1 MNSLVAFALG
11 LIVVFVGYRLYAGW
25 FERLVVR
32 PDAERTTPASMYMDG
47 VDFIPTSKNV
57 LFGYQFKS
65 IAGAAPVVGAIMAA
79 QWGWLPA
86 MLWLFFGAA
95 LFGWIHDYSS
105 AMMSLRNDGM
115 TFGGLSHRLLSPRAR
130 LILLAFI
137 YFYLLLVAGAFGAI
151 VSGLLAKQ
159 GAAMLGLI
167 ALTAAGVLA
176 GQMIYRWKRDIVL
189 TSIVTVAIA
198 VGGIV
203 AGTYV
208 PAGALMGRAAA
219 NQTLWAL
226 FTFFFCYLGA
236 ALPIWRFAQPVN
248 YVAFYVVFLG
258 LIGGALGTLVGRPG
272 FTLPAFTQP
281 VIAIGPIWPMLFVT
295 LACGA
300 VSGWHSL
307 VSSSGTARQLERET
321 DAKPVAAGSMF
332 AEMLL
337 GLLAL
342 VTAAVAF
349 SGRAEYAEMM
359 KPGGPGAGAVFAIGM
374 GKLLAFIGV
383 PPALGR
389 TFAAVLIVVLAITVM
404 QLVLR
409 FMRIATSELVG
420 DFLPPLRNVHL
431 ATLVAA
437 GLAFFLVQ
445 TGWWQYLW
453 VLFGGANQLMASL
466 ALLLV
471 TIWLMTRGRCVLFTG
486 LPMIFMFVTTIGA
499 LAFTA
504 YQLLSKVTQGLV
516 AGAVVVGNTLMALV
530 AVFLIAAALSLAADG
545 IGAFL
550 RLRRERV
557 QHPEAAP
564 AE

>member
-11 LIVVFVGYRLYAGW
+11 VVVVFVAYRLYAGW
-25 FERLVVR
+25 VDRHVIR
-32 PDAERTTPASMYMDG
+32 PDAQRATPATMYMDG

-86 MLWLFFGAA
+86 MLWLFAGAA

-105 AMMSLRNDGM
+105 AMVAMRNDGM
-115 TFGGLSHRLLSPRAR
+115 TFGGLSHRLLSARAR

-159 GAAMLGLI
+159 GAAVLGLV
-167 ALTAAGVLA
+167 ALTLA
-176 GQMIYRWKRDIVL
+176 GILAGHMLYRWKRDIVT
-189 TSIVTVAIA
+189 TSIITVAIA
-198 VGGIV
+198 VAGIV
-203 AGTYV
+203 AGAYI
-208 PAGALMGRAAA
+208 PAGRFMGALAG

-226 FTFFFCYLGA
+226 LTFGFCYLGA

-248 YVAFYVVFLG
+248 YVAFYIVFLG
-258 LIGGALGTLVGRPG
+258 LIGGALGAIIGHPR

-307 VSSSGTARQLERET
+307 VSSSGTARQLEKET

-342 VTAAVAF
+342 IAAAVAF
-349 SGRAEYAEMM
+349 KGWPEYAAMM
-359 KPGGPGAGAVFAIGM
+359 QPGGPGAGGVFAAGM

-383 PPALGR
+383 PVELG
-389 TFAAVLIVVLAITVM
+389 
-404 QLVLR
+404 
-409 FMRIATSELVG
+409 
-420 DFLPPLRNVHL
+420 
-431 ATLVAA
+431 
-437 GLAFFLVQ
+437 
-445 TGWWQYLW
+445 
-453 VLFGGANQLMASL
+453 
-466 ALLLV
+466 
-471 TIWLMTRGRCVLFTG
+471 
-486 LPMIFMFVTTIGA
+486 
-499 LAFTA
+499 
-504 YQLLSKVTQGLV
+504 
-516 AGAVVVGNTLMALV
+516 
-530 AVFLIAAALSLAADG
+530 
-545 IGAFL
+545 
-550 RLRRERV
+550 
-557 QHPEAAP
+557 
-564 AE
+564 

>member
-1 MNSLVAFALG
+1 MNSLLAFVLG
-11 LIVVFVGYRLYAGW
+11 IAVVFFGYRVYAQW
-25 FERLVVR
+25 VDRRVIR
-32 PDAERTTPASMYMDG
+32 PDSKRTTPASMYMDG

-86 MLWLFFGAA
+86 MLWLFVGACF
-95 LFGWIHDYSS
+95 FGWIHDYSS
-105 AMMSLRNDGM
+105 AMVSVRSDGM

-130 LILLAFI
+130 LILMAFI

-151 VSGLLAKQ
+151 VAGLLAKQ
-159 GAAMLGLI
+159 GAAVLGLVV
-167 ALTAAGVLA
+167 LTAAGVLA

-189 TSIVTVAIA
+189 TSVVTVSLA
-198 VGGIV
+198 VAGIV
-203 AGTYV
+203 AGAYL
-208 PAGALMGRAAA
+208 PASLFMGKLAGNA
-219 NQTLWAL
+219 TFWAL
-226 FTFFFCYLGA
+226 FTFLFCYLGA

-248 YVAFYVVFLG
+248 YVAFYIVFLG
-258 LIGGALGTLVGRPG
+258 LIGGALGAIVGHPQ

-307 VSSSGTARQLERET
+307 VSSSGTARQLESEA
-321 DAKPVAAGSMF
+321 DARPVTAGSMF

-342 VTAAVAF
+342 IAAAVAF
-349 SGRAEYAEMM
+349 KSWHEYAEMM
-359 KPGGPGAGAVFAIGM
+359 KPGGPGAGGVFAAGM
-374 GKLLAFIGV
+374 GKLLGFIGV
-383 PPALGR
+383 PVELGA

-420 DFLPPLRNVHL
+420 DILPPLRTVHV
-431 ATLVAA
+431 ATIVAA
-437 GLAFFLVQ
+437 LLAFLLVE

-471 TIWLMTRGRCVLFTG
+471 TVWLMNEGRSVIFTAI
-486 LPMIFMFVTTIGA
+486 PMAFMFVTTIGA

-504 YQLLSKVTQGLV
+504 YQLLKKVLEGQV
-516 AGAVVVGNTLMALV
+516 AGGALAGNALMAVVAI
-530 AVFLIAAALSLAADG
+530 FLIAAALSLAADG
-545 IGAFL
+545 LRAL
-550 RLRRERV
+550 ARLRRAGGAGA
-557 QHPEAAP
+557 EAA
-564 AE
+564 AVK

>member
-11 LIVVFVGYRLYAGW
+11 LIVVFVGYRMYAGW
-25 FERLVVR
+25 VDRRVMQ
-32 PDAERTTPASMYMDG
+32 PDPKRATPATMFMDG

-86 MLWLFFGAA
+86 MLWLFGGVL

-105 AMMSLRNDGM
+105 ALISMRNEGM
-115 TFGGLSHRLLSPRAR
+115 TFGGLSHRLLSGRAR

-159 GAAMLGLI
+159 GAAVLGLL
-167 ALTAAGVLA
+167 ALTLGGVLA
-176 GQMIYRWKRDIVL
+176 GQMIYRWKRDIVV
-189 TSIVTVAIA
+189 TSIVTVAIT
-198 VGGIV
+198 VGGII
-203 AGTYV
+203 AGAYV
-208 PAGALMGRAAA
+208 PAGKFMGSLAGS
-219 NQTLWAL
+219 QTLWAVA
-226 FTFFFCYLGA
+226 TFFFCYLGA

-258 LIGGALGTLVGRPG
+258 LIGGALGAVVGHPN
-272 FTLPAFTQP
+272 FTLPVFTAP

-307 VSSSGTARQLERET
+307 VSSSGTARQLEKET

-342 VTAAVAF
+342 VAAAVAF
-349 SGRAEYAEMM
+349 RGHAEYAEMM
-359 KPGGPGAGAVFAIGM
+359 KPGGPGAGGVFAVGM
-374 GKLLAFIGV
+374 GKLLGFIGL
-383 PPALGR
+383 PLALGQ

-420 DFLPPLRNVHL
+420 DVLPPLRNVHL
-431 ATLVAA
+431 ASIVAA
-437 GLAFFLVQ
+437 GLAFLLVQ

-471 TIWLMTRGRCVLFTG
+471 TVWLVTQHRSIVFTAV
-486 LPMIFMFVTTIGA
+486 PMIFMFITTIGA

-504 YQLLSKVTQGLV
+504 YQLLTKVMQGKVTG
-516 AGAVVVGNTLMALV
+516 GAVAGNTLMALV
-530 AVFLIAAALSLAADG
+530 AVFLIIAALLLALDGLRAFVRLRQGSASSPQAAAAG
-545 IGAFL
+545 
-550 RLRRERV
+550 
-557 QHPEAAP
+557 
-564 AE
+564 

>member
-11 LIVVFVGYRLYAGW
+11 LVVVFIGYRWYAGW
-25 FERLVVR
+25 VDRRVMQ
-32 PDAERTTPASMYMDG
+32 PDAKRATPATMFMDG

-86 MLWLFFGAA
+86 MLWLFGGAL

-105 AMMSLRNDGM
+105 ALISMRNEGM
-115 TFGGLSHRLLSPRAR
+115 TFGGLSHRLLSGRAR

-137 YFYLLLVAGAFGAI
+137 YFYLLLIAGAFGAI

-159 GAAMLGLI
+159 GAAVLGLL
-167 ALTAAGVLA
+167 ALTLAGVLA

-189 TSIVTVAIA
+189 TSIITVAIA
-198 VGGIV
+198 MGGII
-203 AGTYV
+203 AGAYV
-208 PAGALMGRAAA
+208 PAGKFMGSLAG
-219 NQTLWAL
+219 NQTLWAVV
-226 FTFFFCYLGA
+226 TFFFCYLGA

-258 LIGGALGTLVGRPG
+258 LIGGALGAVVGHPN
-272 FTLPAFTQP
+272 FTIPAFTAP

-307 VSSSGTARQLERET
+307 VSSSGTARQLETET

-342 VTAAVAF
+342 VAAAVAF
-349 SGRAEYAEMM
+349 RGQAEYAAMM
-359 KPGGPGAGAVFAIGM
+359 QPGGPGAGGVFAVGM

-383 PPALGR
+383 PATLGQ

-420 DFLPPLRNVHL
+420 DLLPPLRNVHL
-431 ATLVAA
+431 ATIVAA
-437 GLAFFLVQ
+437 GLGLLLVQ

-471 TIWLMTRGRCVLFTG
+471 TIWLLSQHRSIVYTAV
-486 LPMIFMFVTTIGA
+486 PMVFMFITTIGA

-504 YQLLSKVTQGLV
+504 YQLLMKVLQGKVTG
-516 AGAVVVGNTLMALV
+516 GAVAGNTLMALV
-530 AVFLIAAALSLAADG
+530 AVFLIVAALILAYDG
-545 IGAFL
+545 LRAFV
-550 RLRRERV
+550 RLRREG
-557 QHPEAAP
+557 AAGP
-564 AE
+564 AAALAS

>member
-1 MNSLVAFALG
+1 MNSLIAFASG
-11 LIVVFVGYRLYAGW
+11 LVVVFVGYRFYAGW
-25 FERLVVR
+25 VDRRVIQ
-32 PDAERTTPASMYMDG
+32 PDAKRTTPAAMYMDG

-86 MLWLFFGAA
+86 MLWLFVGAA
-95 LFGWIHDYSS
+95 FFGWIHDYSS
-105 AMMSLRNDGM
+105 AMISMRNDGM
-115 TFGGLSHRLLSPRAR
+115 TFGGLSHRLLSARAR

-151 VSGLLAKQ
+151 VAGLLAKQ
-159 GAAMLGLI
+159 GAAVLGLI
-167 ALTAAGVLA
+167 VLTLAGVLA

-189 TSIVTVAIA
+189 TSIITVAIA
-198 VGGIV
+198 VAGII
-203 AGTYV
+203 
-208 PAGALMGRAAA
+208 AGAYLPASVFMGSLAA
-219 NQTLWAL
+219 NTTLWAL
-226 FTFFFCYLGA
+226 FAFLFCYLGA

-248 YVAFYVVFLG
+248 YVAFYIVFLG
-258 LIGGALGTLVGRPG
+258 LIGGALGAVIGRPQ
-272 FTLPAFTQP
+272 FTLPAFTEP

-307 VSSSGTARQLERET
+307 VSSSGTARQLEKET
-321 DAKPVAAGSMF
+321 DARPVTAGSMF
-332 AEMLL
+332 AEMML

-342 VTAAVAF
+342 VAAAVAF
-349 SGRAEYAEMM
+349 SNWHEYAEMM
-359 KPGGPGAGAVFAIGM
+359 KPGGPGAGAVFAVGM
-374 GKLLAFIGV
+374 GKLLGFIGV
-383 PPALGR
+383 PQELGK

-409 FMRIATSELVG
+409 FMRIATSELLG
-420 DFLPPLRNVHL
+420 DILPPLRNIHL
-431 ATLVAA
+431 ATIVAA
-437 GLAFFLVQ
+437 ALAFLLVQ

-471 TIWLMTRGRCVLFTG
+471 TVWLMSERRSVVFTAI
-486 LPMIFMFVTTIGA
+486 PMIFMFVTTIAA

-504 YQLLSKVTQGLV
+504 YGLFRKVVSGEV
-516 AGAVVVGNTLMALV
+516 SGGALFGNTLMAVV
-530 AVFLIAAALSLAADG
+530 AIFLIAAALSLAVDG
-545 IGAFL
+545 LRALL
-550 RLRRERV
+550 RLRREGAL
-557 QHPEAAP
+557 QPEAAP
-564 AE
+564 AK

>member
-1 MNSLVAFALG
+1 MNALTAFLIGLV
-11 LIVVFVGYRLYAGW
+11 VVIVGYRFYAGW
-25 FERLVVR
+25 VDRRVIQ
-32 PDAERTTPASMYMDG
+32 PDAKRTTPAAMYMDG
-47 VDFIPTSKNV
+47 VDFIPTSRNV

-86 MLWLFFGAA
+86 MLWLFVGAA
-95 LFGWIHDYSS
+95 FFGWIHDYSS
-105 AMMSLRNDGM
+105 AMVSMRNDGM
-115 TFGGLSHRLLSPRAR
+115 TFGGLSHRLLSARAR

-159 GAAMLGLI
+159 GAAVLGLI
-167 ALTAAGVLA
+167 VLTLAGVLA

-198 VGGIV
+198 VGGII
-203 AGTYV
+203 
-208 PAGALMGRAAA
+208 AGAYLPASVFMGSLAA
-219 NQTLWAL
+219 NTTLWAL
-226 FTFFFCYLGA
+226 FTFLFCYLGA

-248 YVAFYVVFLG
+248 YVAFYIVFLG
-258 LIGGALGTLVGRPG
+258 LIGGALGAVVGRPQ
-272 FTLPAFTQP
+272 FTLPAFTEP

-307 VSSSGTARQLERET
+307 VSSSGTARQLEKET
-321 DAKPVAAGSMF
+321 DARPVTAGSMF
-332 AEMLL
+332 AEMML

-342 VTAAVAF
+342 VAAAVAF
-349 SGRAEYAEMM
+349 SNWKDYAEMM
-359 KPGGPGAGAVFAIGM
+359 KPGGPGAGAVFAVGM
-374 GKLLAFIGV
+374 GKLLGFIGV
-383 PPALGR
+383 PQELGK

-409 FMRIATSELVG
+409 FMRIATSELLG
-420 DFLPPLRNVHL
+420 DIFPPLRNIHL
-431 ATLVAA
+431 ATIVAA
-437 GLAFFLVQ
+437 ALAFLLVQ

-471 TIWLMTRGRCVLFTG
+471 TVWLMSQGRSVVFTAI
-486 LPMIFMFVTTIGA
+486 PMIFMFVTTIAA

-504 YQLLSKVTQGLV
+504 YGLFRKVVSGEV
-516 AGAVVVGNTLMALV
+516 SGGALFGNTLMAVV
-530 AVFLIAAALSLAADG
+530 AIFLIAAALSLAVDG
-545 IGAFL
+545 LRALL
-550 RLRRERV
+550 RLRREGV
-557 QHPEAAP
+557 LQPEAAP
-564 AE
+564 AK

>member
-1 MNSLVAFALG
+1 MNSLVALALG
-11 LIVVFVGYRLYAGW
+11 LIVVAVGYWLYAGW
-25 FERLVVR
+25 VDRRVIQ
-32 PDAERTTPASMYMDG
+32 PDPKRTTPASMYMDG

-86 MLWLFFGAA
+86 MLWLFLGAA

-105 AMMSLRNDGM
+105 AMVSMRNEGM
-115 TFGGLSHRLLSPRAR
+115 TFGGLSHRLLSARAR
-130 LILLAFI
+130 IILLAFI
-137 YFYLLLVAGAFGAI
+137 YFYLLLVASAFGAI
-151 VSGLLAKQ
+151 VAGLLAKQ
-159 GAAMLGLI
+159 GAAVIGLI
-167 ALTAAGVLA
+167 VLTLAGVLA

-189 TSIVTVAIA
+189 TTIVTVAIA
-198 VGGIV
+198 VAGII
-203 AGTYV
+203 
-208 PAGALMGRAAA
+208 AGAYLPASAFMGALAGNA
-219 NQTLWAL
+219 TIWAL
-226 FTFFFCYLGA
+226 FAFLFCYLGA

-248 YVAFYVVFLG
+248 YVAFYIVFLG
-258 LIGGALGTLVGRPG
+258 LIGGALGAVVGHPR
-272 FTLPAFTQP
+272 FTLPAFTEP

-307 VSSSGTARQLERET
+307 VSSSGTARQLEKET
-321 DAKPVAAGSMF
+321 DARPVTAGSMF

-342 VTAAVAF
+342 IAASVAF
-349 SGRAEYAEMM
+349 ASRQEFSEMM
-359 KPGGPGAGAVFAIGM
+359 KPGGPGAGAVFAAGM
-374 GKLLAFIGV
+374 GKLLGFIGV
-383 PPALGR
+383 PQELGK

-409 FMRIATSELVG
+409 FMRIATSELLG
-420 DFLPPLRNVHL
+420 DILPPFRNVHL
-431 ATLVAA
+431 ATIAA
-437 GLAFFLVQ
+437 AALAFLLVQ

-471 TIWLMTRGRCVLFTG
+471 TVWLMTQHRSIVFTAV
-486 LPMIFMFVTTIGA
+486 PMVFMFVTTIGA

-504 YQLLSKVTQGLV
+504 YQLFSKVTHGEV
-516 AGAVVVGNTLMALV
+516 SGGALAGNTLMALV
-530 AVFLIAAALSLAADG
+530 AVFLIAAAASLAADG
-545 IGAFL
+545 VRALL
-550 RLRRERV
+550 RLRKGGTGS
-557 QHPEAAP
+557 PEAVP
-564 AE
+564 AK